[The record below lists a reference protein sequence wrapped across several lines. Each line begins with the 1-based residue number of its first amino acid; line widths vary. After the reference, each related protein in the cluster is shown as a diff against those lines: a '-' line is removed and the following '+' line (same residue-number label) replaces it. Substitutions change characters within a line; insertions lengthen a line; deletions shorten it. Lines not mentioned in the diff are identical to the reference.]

1 MYMVAVKGEK
11 MENEMFEAMSEAQR
25 LAYEI
30 YVESP
35 CVANDWTPITEKA
48 LQAKLK
54 EAGFSVGAGSI
65 NRWKKKFKWAEALEA
80 KLAIALASDDSKEIV
95 KSSALKTATKNTQIS
110 IETNNTLLNAAY
122 DIAQNELFI
131 LREKSNA
138 GALEMKDFKK
148 FIELFKLTSER
159 DDRMLDRL
167 ANIPRVNIDAS
178 QILNQLEVIDIEV
191 EE

>member
-1 MYMVAVKGEK
+1 
-11 MENEMFEAMSEAQR
+11 MENETNEMFEAMSEAQR

-65 NRWKKKFKWAEALEA
+65 SRWKKKFKWAQALEA

-122 DIAQNELFI
+122 DIAENELFI

-167 ANIPRVNIDAS
+167 ANIPRANIDAS